1 MEMFSVNFCD
11 LRFFKL
17 CHDSLENVAGIDT
30 FKVVSSLGAKERIF
44 SHNIQNLS
52 ILRVTS

>member
-1 MEMFSVNFCD
+1 MFSVNFCD